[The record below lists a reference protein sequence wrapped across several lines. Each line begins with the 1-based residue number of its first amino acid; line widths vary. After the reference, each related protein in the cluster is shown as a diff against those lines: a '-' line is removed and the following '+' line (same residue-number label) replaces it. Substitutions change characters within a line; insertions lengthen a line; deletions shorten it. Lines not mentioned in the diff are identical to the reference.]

1 MSYSKE
7 LYDKI
12 MRNPWLT
19 VYECL
24 RSKCDFSE
32 IGRILKDLLM
42 RPTDTEEYMVGLE
55 LLKAL
60 KSQAPVEVLLRS
72 ISMVVDEGLIKKV
85 LEDTKPEKIL
95 EEYRK
100 NYFKGMGLITL
111 LEIFPFLNLRDEL
124 AERVKELLR
133 QAPEKIDNEK
143 DLREFLR
150 AITFGPLSVL
160 SPVKL
165 KDVLVF
171 IKDKLS
177 NKPLCLQTKTDIVS
191 MIVDNYPPQ
200 ILGENTEIIDII
212 ADILREVAENT
223 ILLASSELERAL
235 NIYSDINI
243 FISKIRKLCEDLGR
257 FDLCRRIWDR
267 AGDSLNELY
276 EKIGKVI
283 VSFNTIT
290 EQ

>member
-12 MRNPWLT
+12 MENPWLT
-19 VYECL
+19 IYDCL

-42 RPTDTEEYMVGLE
+42 KPMNTKEYIVGLE
-55 LLKAL
+55 LLKAI
-60 KSQAPVEVLLRS
+60 KSQAPVEILFRS
-72 ISMVVDEGLIKKV
+72 ISMVVDDKVIKKI
-85 LEDTKPEKIL
+85 LEDTKPDKIL
-95 EEYRK
+95 EEYKK

-111 LEIFPFLNLRDEL
+111 LEIYPFLNLRDEL

-133 QAPEKIDNEK
+133 EAPEKIDNEK

-150 AITFGPLSVL
+150 ALTFGPLSVL
-160 SPVKL
+160 SPAKL

-171 IKDKLS
+171 IRDNLS
-177 NKPLCLQTKTDIVS
+177 NKPLCLQTKTDIIS

-200 ILGENTEIIDII
+200 ILGENIEIIDII

-223 ILLASSELERAL
+223 ILLASSELDRAV

-243 FISKIRKLCEDLGR
+243 FMSKIRKLCEDLGR
-257 FDLCRRIWDR
+257 FDLCRRVWDR
-267 AGDSLNELY
+267 AGDALNELY
-276 EKIGKVI
+276 EKIGKII
-283 VSFNTIT
+283 VSLNEIA